1 MCHDRKSFSESLQ
14 KFFGGRRPK
23 PPPRSHV
30 KTTTRRPT
38 TITMRQRPT
47 WTRTLTSPS
56 HNVEQSVESAES
68 SEPSSEVSYLDC
80 DYDPDCEGEMLKR
93 IGIKPKRKENNEK
106 L

>member
-56 HNVEQSVESAES
+56 HSVEQGVESAKS

-93 IGIKPKRKENNEK
+93 I
-106 L
+106 